1 MAKKENNA
9 MATSDF
15 NMQKLTTRDFEEH
28 VARSLQIGGNIAVF
42 GRRGSGKTQIAKQQI
57 KKSGLKEIYLNLS
70 VLERVDLGGFPRVMG
85 SSRDETFVSYM
96 LPFFYRHLMT
106 GNEKCAL
113 LLDEM
118 DKADPSLWAPLL
130 ELVQFRS
137 INGQELPN
145 LAATIMTG
153 NLISEG
159 GSRPS
164 LPLLDR
170 AEKYLLEPDSNQ
182 WLDWAGRTG
191 TIHPSVTAYIND
203 HSKDLFGAVD
213 PEDRYADPS
222 PRGWERASN
231 IISQGEKFGWSNSV
245 LNRKVAGCVGKEAG
259 MKYAHYFE
267 HYQVLLPLVNQ
278 IFEGKHAESV
288 KKYDALDP
296 GKKLIASMIVCAR
309 MANLLDTK
317 SKKELEKPLSYV
329 GKFMLEIPPE
339 NVLVAVRSQIQIERI
354 VEHDLSE
361 HKDWSKV
368 LVDTAK
374 YLKG

>member
-1 MAKKENNA
+1 MSQHLWLYEGVTEYFAQLIRYQGGRLTQQEYLDA
-9 MATSDF
+9 M
-15 NMQKLTTRDFEEH
+15 
-28 VARSLQIGGNIAVF
+28 
-42 GRRGSGKTQIAKQQI
+42 RGK
-57 KKSGLKEIYLNLS
+57 
-70 VLERVDLGGFPRVMG
+70 
-85 SSRDETFVSYM
+85 
-96 LPFFYRHLMT
+96 
-106 GNEKCAL
+106 
-113 LLDEM
+113 
-118 DKADPSLWAPLL
+118 
-130 ELVQFRS
+130 
-137 INGQELPN
+137 
-145 LAATIMTG
+145 
-153 NLISEG
+153 
-159 GSRPS
+159 
-164 LPLLDR
+164 
-170 AEKYLLEPDSNQ
+170 
-182 WLDWAGRTG
+182 
-191 TIHPSVTAYIND
+191 
-203 HSKDLFGAVD
+203 
-213 PEDRYADPS
+213 
-222 PRGWERASN
+222 
-231 IISQGEKFGWSNSV
+231 ISQGEKFGWSNQV

-317 SKKELEKPLSYV
+317 SKKELEKPLSHV